1 MTTRQP
7 DLFGLDGR
15 VPAQW
20 PDTSVAAAEALQPDA
35 RTLREDVL
43 RAIRAAGPWGLTAD
57 EAAARLRL
65 TPFTARPRCTELH
78 TAGLIV
84 DSGVRRANASG
95 RRAIV
100 WIAPEHR

>member
-1 MTTRQP
+1 MSPRQP
-7 DLFGLDGR
+7 DLFGLDAR

-20 PDTSVAAAEALQPDA
+20 PATSVAAAEALQPDA

-43 RAIRAAGPWGLTAD
+43 RAIRRAGAAGLTAD
-57 EAAARLRL
+57 EAAAALAL
-65 TPFTARPRCTELH
+65 TPFTTRPRCTELH
-78 TAGLIV
+78 TAGLIA

-100 WIAPEHR
+100 WIVPEHR